1 MMGRIYNMEAEF
13 LYVIIGVLFLGY
25 FLELI
30 YMLLFLRSQ
39 KSVLRKCLGHLISG
53 VLSKVCLLWGVG
65 QARIMMQGGIDGV
78 ALGLILWLCL
88 EFFSQFCLV
97 SLIVE
102 CSDRNQQTKSD
113 NAG

>member
-1 MMGRIYNMEAEF
+1 MEAEF
-13 LYVIIGVLFLGY
+13 LYVIIGVFFFGY
-25 FLELI
+25 VLELI

-39 KSVLRKCLGHLISG
+39 KSVLRKCVAHLLAG
-53 VLSKVCLLWGVG
+53 VLSKLCLFWGVG
-65 QARIMMQGGIDGV
+65 QARVMLQGGIDGV

-88 EFFSQFCLV
+88 EFFGQFCLV